1 MNLNWLDEV
10 MLYIFK
16 KYSYKIY
23 KMGVRDGFNYKN

>member
-16 KYSYKIY
+16 MYSYKIY
-23 KMGVRDGFNYKN
+23 TMGVRDGFNYKN